1 MFSVAVI
8 AVSMLVRA
16 ITGIDYESSEK
27 APVHEYTFT
36 SINAIRGLGIA
47 AFSFTTHHE
56 ALIMYD
62 SLAVRTDHAWARI
75 SHISS
80 YIALMTLVFIACCG
94 YFTFFGQ
101 SCDNILNCYPFDDP
115 LMSVSRAFF
124 GVTMLLTFPLEHLVA
139 RETVLGVVGLKW
151 PELEAKRWVYVVVTV
166 AHVLSCTAITLLTSN
181 VGTVLT
187 LVGGLCASTL
197 AYIMPGLLC
206 IRFDNARKKIRLSY
220 VLVSLGIIL
229 AVSCSVWVIIRDIIG
244 IKV

>member
-8 AVSMLVRA
+8 AVTMLIRA
-16 ITGIDYESSEK
+16 ITGIDYESSEVP
-27 APVHEYTFT
+27 PVHEYKF
-36 SINAIRGLGIA
+36 SSVNAIRGLGIA

-62 SLAVRTDHAWARI
+62 SLAVRTEHAWARI
-75 SHISS
+75 SHISC

-94 YFTFFGQ
+94 YFTFYGQ
-101 SCDNILNCYPFDDP
+101 SCDNILVCYPFNDP
-115 LMSVSRAFF
+115 VISVSRAFF

-139 RETVLGVVGLKW
+139 RDTVLGVLELKW
-151 PELEAKRWVYVVVTV
+151 PALSKGRAAFVTVTV
-166 AHVLSCTAITLLTSN
+166 AHVLSCLGITLLTSN

-206 IRFDNARKKIRLSY
+206 IKFDGLRKKIMLSY
-220 VLVSLGIIL
+220 VLVALGVLL
-229 AVSCSVWVIIRDIIG
+229 AVACSTWVILRDVIG
-244 IKV
+244 VKV

>member
-1 MFSVAVI
+1 MLSVAVI
-8 AVSMLVRA
+8 AVSMLIRA
-16 ITGIDYESSEK
+16 ITGIDYESSEEV
-27 APVHEYTFT
+27 PVHEYKFS

-75 SHISS
+75 SHISN

-94 YFTFFGQ
+94 YFTFYGK
-101 SCDNILNCYPFDDP
+101 SCDNILVCYPFDDA

-139 RETVLGVVGLKW
+139 RETVLGVLELKW
-151 PELEAKRWVYVVVTV
+151 PALSKKRWTFVVVTV
-166 AHVLSCTAITLLTSN
+166 VHVISCLGITLMTSN
-181 VGTVLT
+181 IGTVLT

-206 IRFDNARKKIRLSY
+206 IRFDNLRKKILISY
-220 VLVSLGIIL
+220 LLVGLGGLL
-229 AVSCSVWVIIRDIIG
+229 AVACSTWVILRDVIG